1 MKIRQYAISVGHM
14 IVGTL
19 KRRSDWET
27 SKGMRA
33 YQDDAMN
40 EYYISSNGV
49 AIVTMDGG
57 VL

>member
-14 IVGTL
+14 IEGTL

-27 SKGMRA
+27 SKNMRA

-40 EYYISSNGV
+40 EYYIFSF
-49 AIVTMDGG
+49 
-57 VL
+57 

>member
-1 MKIRQYAISVGHM
+1 MNIREYAKSVRHE

-19 KRRSDWET
+19 KRRRDWE
-27 SKGMRA
+27 SDKNVRA

-49 AIVTMDGG
+49 AIVTADGG